1 VIGTQIPVEGPLHPR
16 SIPLSLY
23 VHVPWCVRKC
33 PYCDFNS
40 HQRPASLPEDAYVDA
55 LLADLELEV
64 LPALGRPLQSIFLGG
79 GTPSL
84 FSGNAIGR
92 ILDGVRARLGLV
104 PGCEI
109 TLETNPG
116 TAEFDR
122 FEGYLAA
129 GVNRLSFGVQSFDD
143 AKLGRLGRI
152 HGGDEARR
160 AYALARAAGFGN
172 INLDL
177 MYGLPGQSVAQAVA
191 DVRAA
196 LDLEPEH
203 LSHYQLTLEPQ
214 TVFARTPPDDLP
226 DDDALVDM
234 LDACQPL
241 LAAAGF
247 EQYEVSAYAR
257 AGRRSR
263 HNLNYWL
270 FGDYLAIG
278 AGAHAKYT
286 GAAGEIHRRARQRTP
301 SQFLKTAGSAACLVE
316 NRVVNQ
322 GEIGFEFMLNALRLR
337 EGFAVADFGERTGL
351 ALDKQPGFA
360 RAVSRGLLE
369 QHAGRVRASDLGFRF
384 LNDTVACFLNEGTT
398 SR

>member
-1 VIGTQIPVEGPLHPR
+1 VIDPAAV
-16 SIPLSLY
+16 PLSLY

-40 HQRPASLPEDAYVDA
+40 HQRPASLPEDAYVAA
-55 LLADLELEV
+55 LIADLELE
-64 LPALGRPLQSIFLGG
+64 LPHALGRPLQSIFFGG

-84 FSGNAIGR
+84 FSGLAIRR
-92 ILDGVRARLGLV
+92 ILDAVRANLDLA

-122 FEGYLAA
+122 FEAYRAA

-143 AKLGRLGRI
+143 RKLARLGRI

-160 AYALARAAGFGN
+160 AYALARAAGIDN

-177 MYGLPGQSVAQAVA
+177 MYGLPGQTIEEACA

-196 LDLEPEH
+196 LELAPEH

-214 TVFARTPPDDLP
+214 TVFARTPPADLP

-241 LAAAGF
+241 LAAGGF
-247 EQYEVSAYAR
+247 EQYEVSAYAC

-263 HNLNYWL
+263 HNLNYWS

-278 AGAHAKYT
+278 AGAHAKYSSVD
-286 GAAGEIHRRARQRTP
+286 GIRRRARQRTP
-301 SQFLKTAGSAACLVE
+301 SWYLKTAGSRAVLIE
-316 NRVVNQ
+316 ERVVDPR
-322 GEIGFEFMLNALRLR
+322 EVAFEFMLNALRLR
-337 EGFAVADFGERTGL
+337 DGFAVADFVARTGQRL
-351 ALDKQPGFA
+351 EDQSGFVDA
-360 RAVSRGLLE
+360 MSRGLLE
-369 QHAGRVRASDLGFRF
+369 SRANRVCASELGFRF
-384 LNDTVACFLNEGTT
+384 LNDTTGCFL
-398 SR
+398 

>member
-1 VIGTQIPVEGPLHPR
+1 VTGRRLQAEGTVNPLA
-16 SIPLSLY
+16 IPLSLY

-40 HQRPASLPEDAYVDA
+40 HQRPASLPEDAYVEA

-64 LPALGRPLQSIFLGG
+64 LPALGRPLQSIFFGG

-84 FSGNAIGR
+84 FSGDAIGR
-92 ILDGVRARLGLV
+92 ILDGVRARLRLV
-104 PGCEI
+104 AGCEI

-143 AKLGRLGRI
+143 AKLARLGRI

-160 AYALARAAGFGN
+160 AYALARAAGFDN

-177 MYGLPGQSVAQAVA
+177 MYGLPGQSAEQAVA

-196 LDLEPEH
+196 LDLAPEH

-214 TVFARTPPDDLP
+214 TVFARTPPADLP

-234 LDACQPL
+234 LEACQPL

-286 GAAGEIHRRARQRTP
+286 DAAGGIHRRARQRTP
-301 SQFLKTAGSAACLVE
+301 SQFLKTAGSAAGLVE
-316 NRVVNQ
+316 DRVVAP

-337 EGFAVADFGERTGL
+337 EGFAAADFSDRTGL
-351 ALDKQPGFA
+351 ALDEQPGFV
-360 RAVSRGLLE
+360 RALSRGLLE
-369 QHAGRVRASDLGFRF
+369 QQEGRVRASDLGYRF
-384 LNDTVACFLNEGTT
+384 LNDTVACFLNENAA
-398 SR
+398 RR

>member
-1 VIGTQIPVEGPLHPR
+1 VIRPVDVR
-16 SIPLSLY
+16 AIPLSLY

-40 HQRPASLPEDAYVDA
+40 HQRPGNLPEDAYVDA

-64 LPALGRPLQSIFLGG
+64 PQSLGRPVQSIFFGG

-84 FSGNAIGR
+84 FSAQAIRR
-92 ILDGVRARLGLV
+92 ILDGVRARLPLSSC
-104 PGCEI
+104 CEI

-143 AKLGRLGRI
+143 TKLVRLGRI
-152 HGGDEARR
+152 HGGAEARN
-160 AYALARAAGFGN
+160 AYALARAAGVDN

-177 MYGLPGQSVAQAVA
+177 MYGLPGQSVEEAVA
-191 DVRAA
+191 DVQAA
-196 LDLEPEH
+196 IELAPEH

-214 TVFARTPPDDLP
+214 TVFARTPPADLP
-226 DDDALVDM
+226 DEDALVDM

-247 EQYEVSAYAR
+247 AQYEVSAYAKP
-257 AGRRSR
+257 GRRSR

-286 GAAGEIHRRARQRTP
+286 DDNGGIHRRARQRTP
-301 SQFLKTAGSAACLVE
+301 SQFLKCAGTAEGLVE
-316 NRVVNQ
+316 ERQVDP
-322 GEIGFEFMLNALRLR
+322 GEIPFEFMLNALRLR
-337 EGFAVADFGERTGL
+337 EGFAVADFGERTGMV
-351 ALDKQPGFA
+351 LDQQPGFL
-360 RAVSRGLLE
+360 RALSRGLLE
-369 QHAGRVRASDLGFRF
+369 QQAGRVRASELGYRF
-384 LNDTVACFLNEGTT
+384 LNDTVACFLNEAATP
-398 SR
+398 R